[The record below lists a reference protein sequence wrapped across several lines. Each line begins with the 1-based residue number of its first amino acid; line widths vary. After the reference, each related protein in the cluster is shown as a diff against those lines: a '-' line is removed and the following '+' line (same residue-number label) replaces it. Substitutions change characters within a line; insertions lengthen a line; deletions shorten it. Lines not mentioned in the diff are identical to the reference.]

1 MEELLETLPKTPGWS
16 IIAVLIMLIFS
27 PIAIFS
33 RESAEKLWIIGRL
46 VTWFRTRQE
55 RSIDRERA
63 LEEATVRHLKGRI
76 ESLDSQLDEV
86 RSDFDEER
94 EDARRRES
102 AIRAEFEEA
111 KGYIVYSTSW
121 AHRVILMHAEH
132 GWKPPIPH
140 WSPFEEWLRD
150 RRDRREE
157 R

>member
-102 AIRAEFEEA
+102 AIRA
-111 KGYIVYSTSW
+111 
-121 AHRVILMHAEH
+121 
-132 GWKPPIPH
+132 
-140 WSPFEEWLRD
+140 
-150 RRDRREE
+150 
-157 R
+157 

>member
-33 RESAEKLWIIGRL
+33 RESAEKMWVIGRL

-76 ESLDSQLDEV
+76 RLLDTQLGEM
-86 RSDFDEER
+86 RADFDEER
-94 EDARRRES
+94 RDARRREDD
-102 AIRAEFEEA
+102 IRADFRAAQE
-111 KGYIVYSTSW
+111 YIIYATGW
-121 AHRVILMHAEH
+121 AHHVLSEHARH
-132 GWKPPIPH
+132 GWQPPLPPLLSFDDWQDNH
-140 WSPFEEWLRD
+140 HKRGG
-150 RRDRREE
+150 
-157 R
+157 